1 MKSTFAIRFLLLI
14 FGFGLPSASSAI
26 RIVSLSP
33 SITYNLQQMGADSC
47 IVGRTSFCPPP
58 QEGNSSEIV
67 GNVLEANLEKILT
80 LQPDIVFCMV
90 FTQAKVQERL
100 EDLGIEVKDFRT
112 PKSFDEIC
120 EQAMEIGRLA
130 GMETQAE
137 TLVER
142 ERAEVARI
150 SRRFMVKQEG
160 TTENEAGLSGSENGR
175 KPEAAK
181 ALNGARTFFQ
191 IGSDP
196 VFPVIEG
203 TFMNQYLEFLGL
215 DNIVKDYKGNG
226 ISQEY
231 VVAAA
236 PQIMFIS
243 QMSGLGSKIAE
254 DWKRFGNIPAVR
266 DGYLFLVNDNEA
278 CCPTPLFF
286 RKTIQYMA
294 QCLEN
299 ICSGPE
305 TGR

>member
-14 FGFGLPSASSAI
+14 LGFGLPLASSAI

-67 GNVLEANLEKILT
+67 GNVLEVNLEKILA
-80 LQPDIVFCMV
+80 LRPDIVFCMV
-90 FTQAKVQERL
+90 FTQAQVQERL
-100 EDLGIEVKDFRT
+100 KDLGIEVKDFRT

-120 EQAMEIGRLA
+120 EQAVEIGRLA

-142 ERAEVARI
+142 ERAEVDRI
-150 SRRFMVKQEG
+150 SRRFMVKQEE

-299 ICSGPE
+299 ICSGQE

>member
-142 ERAEVARI
+142 ERAEVDRI

-181 ALNGARTFFQ
+181 TLNGARTFFQ

>member
-142 ERAEVARI
+142 ERAEVDRI

-299 ICSGPE
+299 ICSGQE

>member
-14 FGFGLPSASSAI
+14 LGFGLPLASSAI

-47 IVGRTSFCPPP
+47 IVGRTSFCPLP

-67 GNVLEANLEKILT
+67 GNVLEVNLEKILA
-80 LQPDIVFCMV
+80 LRPDIVFCMV
-90 FTQAKVQERL
+90 FTQAQVQERL
-100 EDLGIEVKDFRT
+100 KDLGIEVKDFRT

-120 EQAMEIGRLA
+120 EQAVEIGRLA

-137 TLVER
+137 ALVER
-142 ERAEVARI
+142 ERAEVDRI
-150 SRRFMVKQEG
+150 SRRFMANQG
-160 TTENEAGLSGSENGR
+160 GATENETGLSGSENGR
-175 KPEAAK
+175 KPQAAK

-243 QMSGLGSKIAE
+243 QMSGLGAKIAE
-254 DWKRFGNIPAVR
+254 NWKRFGNIPAVR
-266 DGYLFLVNDNEA
+266 DGHLFLVNDNEA

-286 RKTIQYMA
+286 RKTLQYMA

-299 ICSGPE
+299 ICSMQE

>member
-142 ERAEVARI
+142 ERAEVDRI

-243 QMSGLGSKIAE
+243 QMSGLGAKIAE
-254 DWKRFGNIPAVR
+254 NWKRFGNIPAVR
-266 DGYLFLVNDNEA
+266 DGHLFLVNDNEA

-299 ICSGPE
+299 ICSGQE

>member
-14 FGFGLPSASSAI
+14 LGFGLPLASSAI

-67 GNVLEANLEKILT
+67 GNVLEVNLEKILA
-80 LQPDIVFCMV
+80 LRPDIVFCMV
-90 FTQAKVQERL
+90 FTQAQVQERL
-100 EDLGIEVKDFRT
+100 RDLGIEVKDFRT

-120 EQAMEIGRLA
+120 EQAVEIGRLA

-137 TLVER
+137 ALVER
-142 ERAEVARI
+142 ERTEVDRI
-150 SRRFMVKQEG
+150 SRRFMANQG
-160 TTENEAGLSGSENGR
+160 GATENEAGLSGSENGR
-175 KPEAAK
+175 KPQAAK

-243 QMSGLGSKIAE
+243 QMSGLGAKIAE
-254 DWKRFGNIPAVR
+254 NWKRFGNIPAVR
-266 DGYLFLVNDNEA
+266 DGHLFLVNDNEA

-286 RKTIQYMA
+286 RKTLQYMA

-299 ICSGPE
+299 ICSMQE

>member
-14 FGFGLPSASSAI
+14 LGFGLPLASSAI

-58 QEGNSSEIV
+58 QEENSSEIV
-67 GNVLEANLEKILT
+67 GNVLEVNLEKILA
-80 LQPDIVFCMV
+80 LRPDIVFCMV
-90 FTQAKVQERL
+90 FTQAQVQERL
-100 EDLGIEVKDFRT
+100 RDLGIEVKDFRT

-120 EQAMEIGRLA
+120 EQAVEIGRLA

-137 TLVER
+137 ALVER
-142 ERAEVARI
+142 ERAEVDRI
-150 SRRFMVKQEG
+150 SRRFMTNQG
-160 TTENEAGLSGSENGR
+160 GATENKAGLSGSENGR
-175 KPEAAK
+175 KPKAAK
-181 ALNGARTFFQ
+181 VLDGARTFFQ

-243 QMSGLGSKIAE
+243 QMSGLGAKIAE

-266 DGYLFLVNDNEA
+266 DGHLFLVNDNEA

-286 RKTIQYMA
+286 RKTLQYMA
-294 QCLEN
+294 DCLESTR
-299 ICSGPE
+299 SGQAIN
-305 TGR
+305 R

>member
-1 MKSTFAIRFLLLI
+1 MKNTFAIRFLLLI
-14 FGFGLPSASSAI
+14 LGFGLPLASSAI

-47 IVGRTSFCPPP
+47 IVGRTSFCPLP

-67 GNVLEANLEKILT
+67 GNVLEVNLEKILA
-80 LQPDIVFCMV
+80 LRPDIVFCMV
-90 FTQAKVQERL
+90 FTQAQVQERL
-100 EDLGIEVKDFRT
+100 RDLSIEVKDFRT

-120 EQAMEIGRLA
+120 EQAVEIGRLA

-137 TLVER
+137 ALVER
-142 ERAEVARI
+142 ERAEVDRI
-150 SRRFMVKQEG
+150 SRRFMANQG
-160 TTENEAGLSGSENGR
+160 GAMENEIGLSGSENGR
-175 KPEAAK
+175 KPKAAK
-181 ALNGARTFFQ
+181 ALNEARTFFQ

-243 QMSGLGSKIAE
+243 QMSGLGAKIAE

-266 DGYLFLVNDNEA
+266 DGHLFLVNDNEA

-286 RKTIQYMA
+286 RKTLQYMA

-299 ICSGPE
+299 ICSGQE

>member
-1 MKSTFAIRFLLLI
+1 MKNTFAIRFLLLI
-14 FGFGLPSASSAI
+14 LGFGLPLASSAI

-47 IVGRTSFCPPP
+47 IVGRTSFCPLP

-67 GNVLEANLEKILT
+67 GNVLEVNLEKILA
-80 LQPDIVFCMV
+80 LRPDIVFCMV
-90 FTQAKVQERL
+90 FTQAQVQERL
-100 EDLGIEVKDFRT
+100 RDLGIEVKDFRT

-120 EQAMEIGRLA
+120 EQAVEIGRLA

-137 TLVER
+137 ALVER
-142 ERAEVARI
+142 ERAEVDRI
-150 SRRFMVKQEG
+150 SRRFMANQG
-160 TTENEAGLSGSENGR
+160 GATENETGLSGSENGR
-175 KPEAAK
+175 KPQAAK

-243 QMSGLGSKIAE
+243 QMSGLGAKIAE

-266 DGYLFLVNDNEA
+266 DGHLFLVNDNEA

-286 RKTIQYMA
+286 RKTLQYMS

-299 ICSGPE
+299 ICSGQE

>member
-142 ERAEVARI
+142 ERAEVDRI

>member
-142 ERAEVARI
+142 ERAEVDRI
-150 SRRFMVKQEG
+150 SRRFMVKQEE

-299 ICSGPE
+299 ICSGQE

>member
-142 ERAEVARI
+142 ERAEVDRI
-150 SRRFMVKQEG
+150 SRRFMVRQEG

-175 KPEAAK
+175 KPKAAK

-254 DWKRFGNIPAVR
+254 DWKRFGHIPAVR

>member
-14 FGFGLPSASSAI
+14 LCFGLPLASSAI

-47 IVGRTSFCPPP
+47 IVGRTSFCPLP

-67 GNVLEANLEKILT
+67 GNVLEVNLEKILA
-80 LQPDIVFCMV
+80 LRPDIVFCMV
-90 FTQAKVQERL
+90 FTQAQVQERL
-100 EDLGIEVKDFRT
+100 RDLGIEVKDFRT

-120 EQAMEIGRLA
+120 EQAVEIGRLA

-137 TLVER
+137 ALVER
-142 ERAEVARI
+142 ERAEVDRI
-150 SRRFMVKQEG
+150 SRRFMANQG
-160 TTENEAGLSGSENGR
+160 GATENEAGLSGSENGR
-175 KPEAAK
+175 KPKAAK

-243 QMSGLGSKIAE
+243 QMSGLGTKIVE

-266 DGYLFLVNDNEA
+266 DGHLFLVNDNEA

-286 RKTIQYMA
+286 RKTLQYMA

-299 ICSGPE
+299 ICSGQE

>member
-14 FGFGLPSASSAI
+14 LCFGLPLASSAI

-67 GNVLEANLEKILT
+67 GNVLEVNLEKILA
-80 LQPDIVFCMV
+80 LRPDIVFCMV
-90 FTQAKVQERL
+90 FTQAQVQERL
-100 EDLGIEVKDFRT
+100 RDLGIEVKDFRT

-120 EQAMEIGRLA
+120 EQAVEIGRLA

-137 TLVER
+137 ALVER
-142 ERAEVARI
+142 ERAEVDRI
-150 SRRFMVKQEG
+150 SRRFMANQG
-160 TTENEAGLSGSENGR
+160 GATEHETWLSGSENGR
-175 KPEAAK
+175 KPKAAK

-243 QMSGLGSKIAE
+243 QMSGLGTKIVE

-266 DGYLFLVNDNEA
+266 DGHLFLVNDNEA

-286 RKTIQYMA
+286 RKTLQYMA

-299 ICSGPE
+299 ICSGQE

>member
-142 ERAEVARI
+142 ERAEVDRI
-150 SRRFMVKQEG
+150 SRRFMVRQEG

>member
-1 MKSTFAIRFLLLI
+1 MKNTFAIRFLLLI
-14 FGFGLPSASSAI
+14 LGFGLPLASSAI

-47 IVGRTSFCPPP
+47 IVGRTSFCPLP

-67 GNVLEANLEKILT
+67 GNVLEVNLEKILA
-80 LQPDIVFCMV
+80 LRPDIVFCMV
-90 FTQAKVQERL
+90 FTQAQVQERL
-100 EDLGIEVKDFRT
+100 RDLGIEVKDFRT

-120 EQAMEIGRLA
+120 EQAVEIGRLA

-137 TLVER
+137 ALVER
-142 ERAEVARI
+142 ERAEVDRI
-150 SRRFMVKQEG
+150 SRRFMANQG
-160 TTENEAGLSGSENGR
+160 GATENETGLSGSENGR
-175 KPEAAK
+175 KPQAAK

-243 QMSGLGSKIAE
+243 QMSGLGAKIAE
-254 DWKRFGNIPAVR
+254 NWKRFGNIPAVR
-266 DGYLFLVNDNEA
+266 DGHLFLVNDNEA

-286 RKTIQYMA
+286 RKTLQYMA

-299 ICSGPE
+299 ICSMQE

>member
-1 MKSTFAIRFLLLI
+1 MKNTFAIRFLLLI
-14 FGFGLPSASSAI
+14 LGFGLPLASSAI

-47 IVGRTSFCPPP
+47 IVGRTSFCPLP

-67 GNVLEANLEKILT
+67 GNVLEVNLEKILA
-80 LQPDIVFCMV
+80 LRPDIVFCMV
-90 FTQAKVQERL
+90 FTQAQVQERL
-100 EDLGIEVKDFRT
+100 RDLGIEVKDFRT

-120 EQAMEIGRLA
+120 EQAVEIGRLA

-137 TLVER
+137 ALVER
-142 ERAEVARI
+142 ERAEVDRI
-150 SRRFMVKQEG
+150 SRRFMANQG
-160 TTENEAGLSGSENGR
+160 GATENEIGLSGSENGR
-175 KPEAAK
+175 KPETAK
-181 ALNGARTFFQ
+181 ALNGAKTFFQ

-243 QMSGLGSKIAE
+243 QMSGLGTKIVE

-266 DGYLFLVNDNEA
+266 DGHLFLVNDNEA

-286 RKTIQYMA
+286 RKTLQYMA

-299 ICSGPE
+299 ICSGQE

>member
-1 MKSTFAIRFLLLI
+1 M
-14 FGFGLPSASSAI
+14 
-26 RIVSLSP
+26 
-33 SITYNLQQMGADSC
+33 
-47 IVGRTSFCPPP
+47 
-58 QEGNSSEIV
+58 
-67 GNVLEANLEKILT
+67 EANLEKILT

-142 ERAEVARI
+142 ERAEVDRI

>member
-1 MKSTFAIRFLLLI
+1 MANQ
-14 FGFGLPSASSAI
+14 G
-26 RIVSLSP
+26 
-33 SITYNLQQMGADSC
+33 GA
-47 IVGRTSFCPPP
+47 
-58 QEGNSSEIV
+58 
-67 GNVLEANLEKILT
+67 
-80 LQPDIVFCMV
+80 
-90 FTQAKVQERL
+90 
-100 EDLGIEVKDFRT
+100 
-112 PKSFDEIC
+112 
-120 EQAMEIGRLA
+120 
-130 GMETQAE
+130 
-137 TLVER
+137 
-142 ERAEVARI
+142 
-150 SRRFMVKQEG
+150 
-160 TTENEAGLSGSENGR
+160 TENEAGLSGSENGR
-175 KPEAAK
+175 KPQAAK

-243 QMSGLGSKIAE
+243 QMSGLGAKIAE
-254 DWKRFGNIPAVR
+254 NWKRFGNIPAVR
-266 DGYLFLVNDNEA
+266 DGHLFLVNDNEA

-286 RKTIQYMA
+286 RKTLQYMA

-299 ICSGPE
+299 ICSMQE

>member
-14 FGFGLPSASSAI
+14 LGFGLPLASSAI

-67 GNVLEANLEKILT
+67 GNVLEVNLEKILA
-80 LQPDIVFCMV
+80 LRPDIVFCMV
-90 FTQAKVQERL
+90 FTQAQVQERL
-100 EDLGIEVKDFRT
+100 KDLGIEVKDFRT

-120 EQAMEIGRLA
+120 EQAVEIGRLA

-137 TLVER
+137 ALVER
-142 ERAEVARI
+142 ERAEVDRI

-175 KPEAAK
+175 KPQAAK

-243 QMSGLGSKIAE
+243 QMSGLGAKIAE
-254 DWKRFGNIPAVR
+254 NWKRFGNIPAVR
-266 DGYLFLVNDNEA
+266 DGHLFLVNDNEA

-286 RKTIQYMA
+286 RKTLQYMA

-299 ICSGPE
+299 ICSMQE

>member
-1 MKSTFAIRFLLLI
+1 MKNTFAIRFLLLI
-14 FGFGLPSASSAI
+14 LGFGLPLASSAI

-58 QEGNSSEIV
+58 QEENSSEIV
-67 GNVLEANLEKILT
+67 GNVLEVNLEKILA
-80 LQPDIVFCMV
+80 LRPDIVFCMV
-90 FTQAKVQERL
+90 FTQAQVQERL
-100 EDLGIEVKDFRT
+100 RDLGIEVKDFRT

-120 EQAMEIGRLA
+120 EQAVEIGRLA

-137 TLVER
+137 ALVER
-142 ERAEVARI
+142 ERAEVDRI
-150 SRRFMVKQEG
+150 SRRFMTNQG
-160 TTENEAGLSGSENGR
+160 GATENKAGLSGSENGR
-175 KPEAAK
+175 KPKAAK
-181 ALNGARTFFQ
+181 VLDGARTFFQ

-243 QMSGLGSKIAE
+243 QMSGLGAKIAE

-266 DGYLFLVNDNEA
+266 DGHLFLVNDNEA

-286 RKTIQYMA
+286 RKTLQYMA
-294 QCLEN
+294 DCLESTR
-299 ICSGPE
+299 SGQAIN
-305 TGR
+305 R

>member
-1 MKSTFAIRFLLLI
+1 MKNTFAIRFLLLI
-14 FGFGLPSASSAI
+14 LGFGLPLASSAI

-47 IVGRTSFCPPP
+47 IVGRTSFCPLP

-67 GNVLEANLEKILT
+67 GNVLEVNLEKILA
-80 LQPDIVFCMV
+80 LRPDIVFCMV
-90 FTQAKVQERL
+90 FTQAQVQERL
-100 EDLGIEVKDFRT
+100 RDLGIEVKDFRT

-120 EQAMEIGRLA
+120 EQAVEIGRLA
-130 GMETQAE
+130 GMETQAGA
-137 TLVER
+137 LVER
-142 ERAEVARI
+142 ERAEVDRI
-150 SRRFMVKQEG
+150 SRRFMANQG
-160 TTENEAGLSGSENGR
+160 GATENEIGLSGSENGR
-175 KPEAAK
+175 KPQAAK

-243 QMSGLGSKIAE
+243 QMSGLGTKIVE

-266 DGYLFLVNDNEA
+266 DGHLFLVNDNEA

-286 RKTIQYMA
+286 RKTLQYMA

-299 ICSGPE
+299 ICSGQE

>member
-142 ERAEVARI
+142 ERAEVDRI
-150 SRRFMVKQEG
+150 SRRFMVRQEE

>member
-90 FTQAKVQERL
+90 FTQAQVQERL
-100 EDLGIEVKDFRT
+100 RDLGIEVKDFRT

-120 EQAMEIGRLA
+120 EQAVEIGRLA

-137 TLVER
+137 ALVER
-142 ERAEVARI
+142 ERAEVDRI
-150 SRRFMVKQEG
+150 SRRFMANQG
-160 TTENEAGLSGSENGR
+160 GATENEAGLSGSENGR
-175 KPEAAK
+175 KPQAAK

-286 RKTIQYMA
+286 RKTLQYMA

-299 ICSGPE
+299 ICSGQE

>member
-14 FGFGLPSASSAI
+14 LCFGLPLASSAI

-47 IVGRTSFCPPP
+47 IVGRTSFCPLP

-67 GNVLEANLEKILT
+67 GNVLEVNLEKILA
-80 LQPDIVFCMV
+80 LRPDIVFCMV
-90 FTQAKVQERL
+90 FTQAQVQERL
-100 EDLGIEVKDFRT
+100 RDLGIEVKDFRT

-120 EQAMEIGRLA
+120 EQAEEIGRLA

-137 TLVER
+137 ALVER
-142 ERAEVARI
+142 ERAEVDRI
-150 SRRFMVKQEG
+150 SRRFMANQG
-160 TTENEAGLSGSENGR
+160 GATEHETWLSGSENGR
-175 KPEAAK
+175 KPQAAK

-243 QMSGLGSKIAE
+243 QMSGLGTKIVE

-266 DGYLFLVNDNEA
+266 DGHLFLVNDNEA

-286 RKTIQYMA
+286 RKTLQYMA

-299 ICSGPE
+299 ICSMQE

>member
-1 MKSTFAIRFLLLI
+1 
-14 FGFGLPSASSAI
+14 
-26 RIVSLSP
+26 
-33 SITYNLQQMGADSC
+33 MGADSC

-67 GNVLEANLEKILT
+67 GNVLEVNLEKILA
-80 LQPDIVFCMV
+80 LRPDIVFCMV
-90 FTQAKVQERL
+90 FTQAQVQERL
-100 EDLGIEVKDFRT
+100 RDLGIEVKDFRT

-120 EQAMEIGRLA
+120 EQAVEIGRLA

-137 TLVER
+137 ALVER
-142 ERAEVARI
+142 ERAEVDRI
-150 SRRFMVKQEG
+150 SRRFMANQG
-160 TTENEAGLSGSENGR
+160 GATEHETWLSGSENGR
-175 KPEAAK
+175 KPKAAK

-243 QMSGLGSKIAE
+243 QMSGLGTKIVE

-266 DGYLFLVNDNEA
+266 DGHLFLVNDNEA
-278 CCPTPLFF
+278 CCPTPLFL
-286 RKTIQYMA
+286 RKTLRWMA

-299 ICSGPE
+299 ICSGQE